1 MSECSKYDKL
11 GYMDTKPAYH
21 LEKYRIYSEKLNG
34 IINNSLPP
42 YCRDYFIA
50 LENRTQIRTRIAYAY
65 DLQLFFYYIQSENPL
80 YSKFELRDIPF
91 EAIEKL
97 DRKDFEEY
105 MHFLRSYEKD
115 GRYGSNGDAALSRR
129 LSSLRSFF
137 TYLYDTDAISSNPVT
152 KLHPP
157 KKKDHPI
164 IVLEDEEVALLLNS
178 LKTGDLWNEHE
189 RAYHSKTRRRDYALF
204 YLLLN
209 TGIRVSE
216 AEGLNVDDI
225 DFDHNEI
232 RIIRKGGRFDILGL
246 SDSVKEALQEYISS
260 ERCSVLGE
268 ASPEKALFVSGKGK
282 RLAVRTIQAL
292 TEKIGKRLFPMKHIT
307 PHKMRSTFGTAFQER
322 EGDIFLTASML
333 GHSDVNTTKKHYVRQ
348 DRQKVKEAFRSFKI

>member
-1 MSECSKYDKL
+1 
-11 GYMDTKPAYH
+11 MDTKPAYH
-21 LEKYRIYSEKLNG
+21 LEKNRKYNEKLNG
-34 IINNSLPP
+34 IIKNGLPP
-42 YCRDYFIA
+42 YCRDYFIS

-80 YSKFELRDIPF
+80 YSECSIRDIPF
-91 EAIEKL
+91 EAIERL

-105 MHFLRSYEKD
+105 MHFLRAYEKD
-115 GRYGSNGDAALSRR
+115 GRYGSNQDAALSRR

-137 TYLYDTDAISSNPVT
+137 TYLYDTDAIASNPVT

-164 IVLEDEEVALLLNS
+164 TVLEDEEVELLLRS
-178 LKTGDLWNEHE
+178 LKTGDIWNEHE
-189 RAYHSKTRRRDYALF
+189 RAYHSKTCKRDYALF

-216 AEGLNVDDI
+216 AEGINVDDI
-225 DFDHNEI
+225 DFEHNEI
-232 RIIRKGGRFDILGL
+232 RIIRKGGRYDILGL
-246 SDSVKEALQEYISS
+246 SESVKEALQEYMDS
-260 ERCSVLGE
+260 ERLSVLGE
-268 ASPEKALFVSGKGK
+268 SSSERALFVSSRGK
-282 RLAVRTIQAL
+282 RLAVRSIQAM

-348 DRQKVKEAFRSFKI
+348 DKQKVKEAFRSFKVNSG

>member
-1 MSECSKYDKL
+1 
-11 GYMDTKPAYH
+11 MDTKPAYH
-21 LEKYRIYSEKLNG
+21 LEKNRRYNEKLKE
-34 IINNSLPP
+34 IIKDTLPP

-80 YSKFELRDIPF
+80 YSEYQTKDIPF
-91 EAIEKL
+91 EAIENL

-137 TYLYDTDAISSNPVT
+137 TYLYDTEAISSNPVT

-157 KKKDHPI
+157 KKKEHPI
-164 IVLEDEEVALLLNS
+164 TVLEDDEVVSLLNA
-178 LKTGDLWNEHE
+178 LKTGDIWNEHE
-189 RAYHSKTRRRDYALF
+189 RAYHSKTNRRDYALF

-216 AEGLNVDDI
+216 AEGLNLDDI
-225 DFDHNEI
+225 DFNHNEI
-232 RIIRKGGRFDILGL
+232 RIIRKGGRYDILGL
-246 SDSVKEALQEYISS
+246 SESVKEALEEYINSDRS
-260 ERCSVLGE
+260 AILGE
-268 ASPEKALFVSGKGK
+268 SSSEKALFVSSRGK
-282 RLAVRTIQAL
+282 RLAVRTIQAM

-348 DRQKVKEAFRSFKI
+348 DRQKVKEAFEKFKIDET